1 MGKACQHQKLV
12 QSDIC
17 AISYCADCGK
27 MNLALGAITLHLTV
41 KQVEEIAATM
51 QSGLKIIAE
60 RAETSEALALTNGPG
75 AGSLH

>member
-1 MGKACQHQKLV
+1 MAKPCKHQKLV

-51 QSGLKIIAE
+51 QAGLKAIDE
-60 RAETSEALALTNGPG
+60 RATTDDALSFADGPG